1 MIIFWVAAV
10 YVGWWGGWGGD
21 LGGSLQRVAGIGYLG
36 GSSRCAGCG
45 IVGWEWGG
53 DIFGWH
59 LFGSSPSIMVDSI
72 KVLVSISGRGLP

>member
-10 YVGWWGGWGGD
+10 YVGWWGGWAGD
-21 LGGSLQRVAGIGYLG
+21 LGGSLQRVAGLENLG

-53 DIFGWH
+53 IY
-59 LFGSSPSIMVDSI
+59 LVGSFP
-72 KVLVSISGRGLP
+72 GRVHQSWLIPLKS